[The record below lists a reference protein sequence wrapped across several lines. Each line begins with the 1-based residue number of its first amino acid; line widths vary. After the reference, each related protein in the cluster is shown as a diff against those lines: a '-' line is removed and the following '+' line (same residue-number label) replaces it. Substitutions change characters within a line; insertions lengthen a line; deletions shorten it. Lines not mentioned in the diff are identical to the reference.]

1 MMDALDLLPAEVEV
15 VHLLWML
22 YWLKCYPTKSPATA
36 TVGKPGHKVDPKTFC
51 KYVQPLVFAMS
62 DLEPNVVSDGVNI
75 VHITV
80 QLYLT
85 LIFVVDYT

>member
-1 MMDALDLLPAEVEV
+1 MMDTLDLLPAEVEV
-15 VHLLWML
+15 FHLLWAL

-36 TVGKPGHKVDPKTFC
+36 TVGKSGHKVAFR
-51 KYVQPLVFAMS
+51 KYIKRLVFAIS
-62 DLEPNVVSDGVNI
+62 DLEPNVVSECVNI

-85 LIFVVDYT
+85 LIFVLDYC